1 VLDNSYN
8 MKIKNTFSNVKSFVL
23 SHKIASVLVLVLI
36 TASPFAVS
44 YFLPEKKSVSYVT
57 QSVKKGNISVSVSG
71 TGQVSS
77 LKNVN
82 ILSKVSGE
90 VTGVYTEAGEDVNK
104 GDLLFKVSSVEGEK
118 NVKQAEIDLET
129 AQLKLEEMNS
139 PAEELTL
146 LQAQNALTDAEESK
160 ADSEAA
166 LAKAYED
173 GFNNVSN
180 AFLDLPSVMTGLS
193 NILFLETLSSNG
205 SQQNIDFY
213 AGAINSVEGEGDSY
227 HDDAYNKYVAAKA
240 AYEKNLADYKAASRS
255 SDKAT
260 IESLISQTYDTA
272 RSISEAIKSVN
283 SFVDMYRYSFSQKQ
297 MTYNSGA
304 DTHISTLNSQTG
316 KVNSHLSSLLSSK
329 TGIISG
335 KDNIESAD
343 RSIRVKQLSL
353 KDVEDG
359 YTDLEIRTQELAVE
373 NAEQD
378 LADAKETYGNYWI
391 RAPFAGTISSVS
403 SIVGDTASNGT
414 TMGTIITKKMIAT
427 ITLNEVDIAKVEIG
441 QEADLSFDA
450 LDNVS
455 VKGEV
460 SEVDTVGTVSQGVVS
475 YSVKIAFDTDNESVK
490 PGMSITANIVT
501 ESVSDVLAIPSSAI
515 KTMGNKSYVET
526 MENGAIQRKE
536 VEMGITDDTTTEI
549 KSGLSEGEKVV
560 VNTAKKTTTTKTTT
574 TKSNQQSAPGMG
586 GDMMML
592 TR

>member
-1 VLDNSYN
+1 
-8 MKIKNTFSNVKSFVL
+8 MKIKNIFSNTKSFVF
-23 SHKIASVLVLVLI
+23 SHKIASASILI
-36 TASPFAVS
+36 LIVASPFAVS
-44 YFLPEKKSVSYVT
+44 YFSPKKESVSYVV
-57 QSVKKGNISVSVSG
+57 QAVRKGNLSVSVSG

-82 ILSKVSGE
+82 ILSKVAGD
-90 VTGVYTEAGEDVNK
+90 VTGVYAEAGEDVNK
-104 GDLLFKVSSVEGEK
+104 GDLLFKVNSIEGEK
-118 NVKQAEIDLET
+118 SVKQAEINLET
-129 AQLKLEEMNS
+129 AQLKLEDMKS
-139 PAEELTL
+139 PPEELTL

-160 ADSEAA
+160 ADAEAA

-213 AGAINSVEGEGDSY
+213 AGAINSVEGDGTSY
-227 HDDAYNKYVAAKA
+227 SNDAYNKYVVAKA
-240 AYEKNLADYKAASRS
+240 AYEKNLSDYKAASRS

-272 RSISEAIKSVN
+272 RLISEAIKSAN
-283 SFVDMYRYSFSQKQ
+283 SLVDMYRYSFSQKQ
-297 MTYNSGA
+297 IAYNPAA
-304 DTHISTLNSQTG
+304 DTHISTLNSQTS
-316 KVNSHLSSLLSSK
+316 KANSHLSSLLSSK
-329 TGIISG
+329 TGISSS
-335 KDNIESAD
+335 KDSIESAE
-343 RSIRVKQLSL
+343 RSIKVKQLSL
-353 KDVEDG
+353 KDIEDG

-378 LADAKETYGNYWI
+378 LADAKDTYNNYWI

-403 SIVGDTASNGT
+403 AIVGDTASKGT
-414 TMGTIITKKMIAT
+414 IMGSIITKKMIAT

-441 QEADLSFDA
+441 QEADLTFDA

-490 PGMSITANIVT
+490 PGMSITANIII
-501 ESVSDVLAIPSSAI
+501 ESVADVLTVPSSAV
-515 KTMGNKSYVET
+515 KTMGGKSYVEI
-526 MENGAIQRKE
+526 MDNGTTQRKE
-536 VEMGITDDTTTEI
+536 VETGMTDDTTTEI
-549 KSGLSEGEKVV
+549 RSGLSEGEKII
-560 VNTAKKTTTTKTTT
+560 VNTTTKKTTTTKTTT
-574 TKSNQQSAPGMG
+574 TNNNGNQGNPGMG
-586 GDMMML
+586 GEMMML